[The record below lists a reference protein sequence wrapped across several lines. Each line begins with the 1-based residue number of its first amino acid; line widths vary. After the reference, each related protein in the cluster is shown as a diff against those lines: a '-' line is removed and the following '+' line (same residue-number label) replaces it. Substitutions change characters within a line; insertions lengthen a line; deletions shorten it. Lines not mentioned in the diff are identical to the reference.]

1 MYPIV
6 IVAPLKKI
14 ANVAHEVCKDLNL
27 DIPIIIANDEMAP
40 AAALKYKDASV
51 FISRG
56 GTADALTVYTNK
68 TIVNLIANF
77 DDIAIAI
84 EKLIEHKCK
93 NIAVVTSHNII
104 GYSNKNYNLGAVNV
118 SFYSCESIG
127 EIEERINYLYENK
140 LVDGIAGCIHAV
152 KFASSLNLPN
162 SLILASYS
170 CIKQAIY
177 EALEIYRN
185 SVNYSTMIEHLNILL
200 DNTEAGA
207 IIFND
212 KYEAIF
218 FNDQARNI
226 LADIDISEWKDIF
239 YKYLVD
245 SKANKNLVNAIK
257 INNKTVLA
265 KIKNIDKADLSSN
278 YLVIMQDGVQIDKQ
292 HTQLRHALYSQGL
305 YAKTT
310 FKDILYQSNCMHD
323 AVELA
328 KKFAKSDSTILIY
341 GETGVGKEGFAQSI
355 HNASLRKKMPFV
367 SVNCATLSKELASSE
382 LFGYVEGAFT
392 GARKSGKQ
400 GLFELAQGGTI
411 FLDEITEIPL
421 EVQSQLLRVLQE
433 RELRRLGD
441 DKVIPLDIRVICA
454 TNMEIEKLCNEG
466 KFRFDLYYRIYV
478 LTLRIPPLRKR
489 QDDIL
494 LLFLHFVA
502 LNLSCHINDLVYDD
516 QIIDLIR
523 NYPFLGNVRE
533 LKNLA
538 EYVSFYGRNIKYQVV
553 YERLYPNGQ
562 DINIEN
568 NKFNITLNNEASL
581 QDVEDAYL
589 TLLFSK
595 YTLNEVEKISGLSR
609 TSLWRKQKKL
619 MEKNF
624 SK

>member
-14 ANVAHEVCKDLNL
+14 ANVAHDVCKDLNL

-40 AAALKYKDASV
+40 SAVLQYKDASV

-84 EKLIEHKCK
+84 EKLIENGCN

-104 GYSNKNYNLGAVNV
+104 GYSNKNYKLGSVNI

-127 EIEERINYLYENK
+127 EIEERINYLHKNN

-152 KFASSLNLPN
+152 KFASGLNLPN
-162 SLILASYS
+162 VLILASYS

-185 SVNYSTMIEHLNILL
+185 SINYSTMIERLNILL

-218 FNDQARNI
+218 FNEQAKNI
-226 LADIDISEWKDIF
+226 LVDIDVTSWKDIF

-245 SKANKNLVNAIK
+245 SKKNKNLVNAIK

-265 KIKNIDKADLSSN
+265 KVKSIDKADLSSN

-310 FKDILYQSNCMHD
+310 FKDILYQSSVMHEV
-323 AVELA
+323 VELA
-328 KKFAKSDSTILIY
+328 KKFARSDSTVLIY

-433 RELRRLGD
+433 RELRRIGD

-466 KFRFDLYYRIYV
+466 KFRSDLYYRIYV
-478 LTLRIPPLRKR
+478 LTLRIPALRKR
-489 QDDIL
+489 QEDIL

-502 LNLSCHINDLVYDD
+502 LNLSCHIDELEYDES
-516 QIIDLIR
+516 IVNLIKT
-523 NYPFLGNVRE
+523 YPFLGNVRE

-538 EYVSFYGRNIKYQVV
+538 EYVSFYGKHIKYQVI

-562 DINIEN
+562 NIDIKNDE
-568 NKFNITLNNEASL
+568 FSITLNKDPSL
-581 QDVEDAYL
+581 QEVEDAYL
-589 TLLFSK
+589 QLLFSK
-595 YTLNEVEKISGLSR
+595 YSLSEVEKISGLSR
-609 TSLWRKQKKL
+609 TSLWRKQKQL
-619 MEKNF
+619 MQK
-624 SK
+624 SQVK